1 MTGVK
6 IAAVQEA
13 DKADVDKAVKVGGAE
28 AGSIEIKKLNKKEQS
43 DHEDCVELNKSVKL
57 TQQ

>member
-1 MTGVK
+1 MK